1 LTISSVSGNL
11 IHFQV
16 CFLQKLKEARVDV
29 KKWRGKILIKSESC
43 CYPVKAENPCFLPS
57 TQLLTPQ
64 QFQKNTQTKNEIKTP
79 NQQIK
84 QPNK

>member
-1 LTISSVSGNL
+1 LTKGHIKRSEYEVYTCIKRIIPKFISIPNST
-11 IHFQV
+11 
-16 CFLQKLKEARVDV
+16 
-29 KKWRGKILIKSESC
+29 SESSYC
-43 CYPVKAENPCFLPS
+43 SVKAENPCFLPS

-64 QFQKNTQTKNEIKTP
+64 QFQKDTPTKNEIKTP

>member
-1 LTISSVSGNL
+1 VSLALNDS
-11 IHFQV
+11 I
-16 CFLQKLKEARVDV
+16 DV
-29 KKWRGKILIKSESC
+29 IGQHNKESC
-43 CYPVKAENPCFLPS
+43 CCPVKAENPCFLPS
-57 TQLLTPQ
+57 IQLLTLQ